1 MKKRLAVVF
10 VTIWVAVF
18 GVLGVGA
25 AVPDGDVGV
34 VERPVA
40 GVSGGLQPSGGGEVG
55 GGGLGVGEVVAG
67 VEDTIHAYRTGGWL
81 GVLAV
86 LVALLTGWL
95 RKPVCGRLLDR
106 LPKRVRI
113 LVPLFL
119 GCISALLGAHAA
131 GGVPWGEAVVLAVL
145 TGPTA
150 VALHQGVA
158 RSLLG
163 GQSPETRARTA
174 PLRAGGGKA

>member
-1 MKKRLAVVF
+1 MRYSAMMFLLAVMLLAGAGA
-10 VTIWVAVF
+10 VASDATPPLPQASVATPD
-18 GVLGVGA
+18 VAAADVAAGA
-25 AVPDGDVGV
+25 DDAI
-34 VERPVA
+34 R
-40 GVSGGLQPSGGGEVG
+40 
-55 GGGLGVGEVVAG
+55 
-67 VEDTIHAYRTGGWL
+67 AYRTGGWL

-86 LVALLTGWL
+86 LVSLLTGWL
-95 RKPVCGRLLDR
+95 RRPSAGGLLDW
-106 LPKRVRI
+106 LPKRARI
-113 LVPLFL
+113 LVPLVL
-119 GCISALLGAHAA
+119 GCVAALLGAHAA